1 MSGVYV
7 VCTTSNNKI
16 EVNWHEDAK
25 LKCDVSDFYY
35 VNDICL
41 ILWIFNRIT
50 SFFPL
55 SLTHEIVADQLTRAY
70 QTQCPCGCRPFV
82 THQRLSRCGLRLNW
96 TMVKA
101 NRKQTTNVWWWNWI
115 VHHGD
120 AVNIHINEIYRNAYT
135 LWTRWTN
142 SYMLSYTVRQKWYA
156 HNNLNSNSKWGNIE
170 AIAISRSINF
180 GKF

>member
-115 VHHGD
+115 VCTPRRCGEYSYQWNLPKCIHFVD
-120 AVNIHINEIYRNAYT
+120 ALNELVYVVVYRPPK
-135 LWTRWTN
+135 
-142 SYMLSYTVRQKWYA
+142 M
-156 HNNLNSNSKWGNIE
+156 I
-170 AIAISRSINF
+170 RS
-180 GKF
+180 